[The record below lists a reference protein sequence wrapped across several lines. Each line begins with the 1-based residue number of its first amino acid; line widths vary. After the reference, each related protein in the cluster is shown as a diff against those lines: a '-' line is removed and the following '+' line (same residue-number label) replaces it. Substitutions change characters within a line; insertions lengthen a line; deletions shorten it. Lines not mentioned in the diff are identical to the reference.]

1 MVKDEPIKH
10 AQLLNAHFATVFLE
24 YLVLHDLTQFLLGRQ
39 QLLNSIPKIILR
51 ELGQFL
57 FGTLLFLRYHLLE
70 ADDLIRGK
78 ASNHLVLFSLAL
90 IQCHLVMNHFDEAL
104 PQNLQHERGA
114 HRHQFSGYT
123 YLLFFAHPH

>member
-57 FGTLLFLRYHLLE
+57 FGTLLFLRHHLLE

-90 IQCHLVMNHFDEAL
+90 IQCHLVMNHFDEAF
-104 PQNLQHERGA
+104 PQNL
-114 HRHQFSGYT
+114 
-123 YLLFFAHPH
+123 